1 MDCECAD
8 RDDYGHYYDG
18 IPQGYYV
25 RETLDGEELV
35 RTVVAFFDGA
45 ILDGVL
51 AASRFDDLAILFVL
65 FLKLVDP
72 V

>member
-1 MDCECAD
+1 MIVETCPHCSASDCWHDCVDCECAD

-35 RTVVAFFDGA
+35 RTT
-45 ILDGVL
+45 
-51 AASRFDDLAILFVL
+51 
-65 FLKLVDP
+65 P
-72 V
+72 